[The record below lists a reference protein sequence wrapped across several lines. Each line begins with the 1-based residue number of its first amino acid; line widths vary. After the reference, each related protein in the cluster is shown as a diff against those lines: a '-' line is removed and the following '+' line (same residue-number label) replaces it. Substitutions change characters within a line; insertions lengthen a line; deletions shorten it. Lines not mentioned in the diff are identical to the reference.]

1 MKIDRKTIHSK
12 LNGKC
17 AYCGNDIL
25 LNEMQIDHVI
35 PQAFFSSHIESGNNV
50 PYFLTH
56 LTILDVNHY
65 DNLMPTCRYCNKHK
79 SAHHLE
85 LYRSEIFEQV
95 KRLNLRSSNYRIA
108 KRYGLIQESVKPV
121 VFYFEQLQL

>member
-1 MKIDRKTIHSK
+1 MNKVEIRKAVYDK
-12 LNGKC
+12 LDGHC
-17 AYCGNDIL
+17 AYCGCEIKIR
-25 LNEMQIDHVI
+25 EMQVDHVI
-35 PQAFFSSHIESGNNV
+35 PQS
-50 PYFLTH
+50 YFLHYVKNKFQIPAFLNH
-56 LTILDVNHY
+56 LTEIDVNHF

-108 KRYGLIQESVKPV
+108 KRYGLIQETVKPI
-121 VFYFEQLQL
+121 VFYFETV